1 MVGATKFDRAKW
13 RPEVRTE
20 WEARGLVHGEVW
32 RSWCFGVT
40 WHAQIVKW
48 QGNLWAGGWWGEG
61 SRRPLRL
68 EARSGGGHRGLAA
81 GAPTRPGPA
90 AGLEV
95 LRGGL
100 AQGKREVVRAH
111 PDRRQEEAS
120 RLLWSRALRRGGRG
134 AGFRGHGVGARAGRP
149 VGWSTNNASER
160 TKFEMMGQRVRGLSR
175 EHVADVEAWLEW
187 HLRRVLLACKAG
199 EGRQRCGGGVR
210 AAAAYASDDGPS
222 RPWCPPA
229 KHGASA
235 RTTWHAET
243 LRPGMGV
250 AGLVGASRAAGAGRR
265 WRAGRRGNDSQHV
278 SATSQHRE
286 CNLKFSIKFR
296 PWYYQSRLNTN
307 STLDPKNI

>member
-134 AGFRGHGVGARAGRP
+134 AGFRGHGVGARAGR
-149 VGWSTNNASER
+149 VVHEQCRRAHQVRDDGATGAWAVEGACGR
-160 TKFEMMGQRVRGLSR
+160 CRGL
-175 EHVADVEAWLEW
+175 A
-187 HLRRVLLACKAG
+187 
-199 EGRQRCGGGVR
+199 R
-210 AAAAYASDDGPS
+210 AAF
-222 RPWCPPA
+222 
-229 KHGASA
+229 
-235 RTTWHAET
+235 AE
-243 LRPGMGV
+243 GV
-250 AGLVGASRAAGAGRR
+250 ACL
-265 WRAGRRGNDSQHV
+265 
-278 SATSQHRE
+278 
-286 CNLKFSIKFR
+286 
-296 PWYYQSRLNTN
+296 QSG
-307 STLDPKNI
+307 